1 MVARWKSLFKF
12 IVAYLKR
19 YFDMSRE
26 LDRKHHGI
34 VSSWAFG
41 PELLACGNQK
51 AIGVGADTDND
62 PGDVCRWQR
71 SYR

>member
-1 MVARWKSLFKF
+1 
-12 IVAYLKR
+12 
-19 YFDMSRE
+19 MSRE